1 MMWIQDQ
8 QKDKKKNTLGIDSDM
23 KSENETHS
31 AGETTLALTEE
42 WIEDNISQK
51 LKLYRCVRFNYWM

>member
-1 MMWIQDQ
+1 MNTRPAKR
-8 QKDKKKNTLGIDSDM
+8 QKNPLVIDSDM

-31 AGETTLALTEE
+31 AGECTLALTEE

-51 LKLYRCVRFNYWM
+51 LKLYRCVRFNY